1 MFRIFIGA
9 IGLLDMGL
17 CLVNYCTSK
26 DVPLMIVEAMF
37 GMIFYLTFLLTE
49 EGDDDYYVQDA
60 RRAQT

>member
-49 EGDDDYYVQDA
+49 EGDDDYYV
-60 RRAQT
+60 